1 MNKEAIDALIEKN
14 PKLVSARAKL
24 EAMAPGNYCLHRS
37 WGFGKI
43 VDYDAVEAKII
54 IDFEEGKK
62 GHAMAPAFCVD
73 KLDVLKPNDILV
85 RSRIEADLIDEMI
98 KSNPGD
104 LMCEIISVADG
115 QAMTTAEIERTLA
128 RVIGPIKYKKWWT
141 ATKKVLVKDPRIGV
155 PIKKSDPYIFRDEPV
170 KPEQEILE
178 QFHATKN
185 SKQKILLGE
194 KLYALSENISVVR
207 DEMPKIL
214 EALTSAIKNAK
225 SLSQADRLHGV
236 WVRNNLARD
245 LHEDDEDVE
254 ASVEALEPSS
264 ASILDATNDY
274 SELAAELPPLYFKR
288 YLDLI
293 RRTYPDKW
301 LSMVEDLLRNSSG
314 KFTSECINFMLEQ
327 EQQERISYCLD
338 RWLNEQT
345 IKGPLL
351 FWVVKNR
358 NSKKYYSIIH
368 PLVTPR
374 LLAAM
379 FYAIDHEALQNAS
392 TRRIPLGDLLSD
404 DADLIPDLLAD
415 ANVETASDL
424 AQTLLLNQGFEEL
437 TKKSLLARF
446 IKKFPTVQ
454 SLLAGQSADTSEDN
468 ALIVSQASFNLAKAE
483 YEDLIATK
491 IPENKQA
498 IVTAREHGDLKENSE
513 YKMARQDQDM
523 LLSRKNEL
531 EVDLSRARITDFS
544 EANTD
549 NVGIGSIVELKE
561 GSSGKTHKYAILGA
575 WDSDPEND
583 ILSYKTPLA
592 QQLLGKE
599 PGSTASTKIGGNEEE
614 WTIVKITRWLDKK

>member
-1 MNKEAIDALIEKN
+1 MNKEEIDALIEKN
-14 PKLVSARAKL
+14 PTLAVSRAKL

-43 VDYDAVEAKII
+43 TDYDPVEAKII
-54 IDFEEGKK
+54 IDFEDGKT

-73 KLDVLKPNDILV
+73 KLDVLKPDDILV
-85 RSRIEADLIDEMI
+85 RSRTEADLINQMI
-98 KSNPGD
+98 KQQPAD
-104 LMCEIISVADG
+104 LICEIIAAADG
-115 QAMTTAEIERTLA
+115 QAMSTAEIERVLA

-141 ATKKVLVKDPRIGV
+141 ATKKLLVKDPRIGV

-170 KPEQEILE
+170 KPEEEILE

-185 SKQKILLGE
+185 PKQKILFGE
-194 KLYALSENISVVR
+194 KLYALSENISVIR
-207 DEMPKIL
+207 EEMPEIL
-214 EALTSAIKNAK
+214 AELTDAIRNAK
-225 SLSQADRLHGV
+225 SLRQADRLYGV

-245 LHEDDEDVE
+245 LHAD
-254 ASVEALEPSS
+254 VEALEPSS

-274 SELAAELPPLYFKR
+274 SELAAELPSPYLKR

-293 RRTYPDKW
+293 HRTYPDKW
-301 LSMVEDLLRNSSG
+301 QHMLEDLLRNSSG
-314 KFTSECINFMLEQ
+314 KFTSECINFMLEHDQ
-327 EQQERISYCLD
+327 SKRISYCLD

-358 NSKKYYSIIH
+358 NSKKYAAIIN

-392 TRRIPLGDLLSD
+392 ARRIPLGDLLSD
-404 DADLIPDLLAD
+404 DSELIPDLLAD
-415 ANVETASDL
+415 ANVETACDL

-454 SLLAGQSADTSEDN
+454 SLLAGQATEASEED
-468 ALIVSQASFNLAKAE
+468 ALIVSQDSFNLAKAE
-483 YEDLIATK
+483 YEELISTK

-498 IVTAREHGDLKENSE
+498 IVTAREHGDLKENAE
-513 YKMARQDQDM
+513 YKMARQDQDI

-544 EANTD
+544 DATTENI
-549 NVGIGSIVELKE
+549 GIGSCVELKQ
-561 GSSGKTHKYAILGA
+561 GSTGKTHSYAILGA
-575 WDSDPEND
+575 WDSDPANN

-599 PGSTASTKIGGNEEE
+599 VGATASTNIGGNQEE
-614 WTIVKITRWLDKK
+614 WTILKISRWLDKH

>member
-24 EAMAPGNYCLHRS
+24 EAMSPGNYCLHRS

-43 VDYDAVEAKII
+43 VDYDEAAGRII
-54 IDFEEGKK
+54 INFEDGKEGQ
-62 GHAMAPAFCVD
+62 AMAPAFCVD
-73 KLDVLKPNDILV
+73 KLDILKPNDILV
-85 RSRIEADLIDEMI
+85 RSRIESDVVDEMI
-98 KSNPGD
+98 KKRPAD
-104 LMCEIISVADG
+104 LICEMISATDD
-115 QAMTTAEIERTLA
+115 QAMMTSEIERSLS

-141 ATKKVLVKDPRIGV
+141 ATKKVLAKDPRIGV
-155 PIKKSDPYIFRDEPV
+155 PLKKTDPYIYRDEPV
-170 KPEQEILE
+170 KPEEEILE
-178 QFHATKN
+178 QFHGTKN

-207 DEMPKIL
+207 EEMPQIL
-214 EALTSAIKNAK
+214 EELTEAIAHAK

-245 LHEDDEDVE
+245 LHED
-254 ASVEALEPSS
+254 VEALEPSS
-264 ASILDATNDY
+264 SSILDSTSDY
-274 SELAAELPPLYFKR
+274 SELAANLPAQYFKR

-301 LSMVEDLLRNSSG
+301 GQMLEDLLRNSSG
-314 KFTSECINFMLEQ
+314 KFTSESINFMLEH
-327 EQQERISYCLD
+327 ELNERISYCLN

-358 NSKKYYSIIH
+358 NSKKYSSIIA

-379 FYAIDHEALQNAS
+379 FYAIDYESLQNAS
-392 TRRIPLGDLLSD
+392 TRRIPLADLLSD
-404 DADLIPDLLAD
+404 DTDLIPDLLAD
-415 ANVETASDL
+415 ANVETARDL
-424 AQTLLLNQGFEEL
+424 AQTLLLNQGFEDL

-446 IKKFPTVQ
+446 IKKFPTIQ
-454 SLLAGQSADTSEDN
+454 SLLAGEAATTSEED
-468 ALIVSQASFNLAKAE
+468 ALIVSQESFNAAKKE
-483 YEDLIATK
+483 YEDLLTQK
-491 IPENKQA
+491 IPENKEA
-498 IVTAREHGDLKENSE
+498 IATAREHGDLKENSE
-513 YKMARQDQDM
+513 YKMARQDQDI

-531 EVDLSRARITDFS
+531 EVDLSRARVTDFS
-544 EANTD
+544 EANTE
-549 NVGIGSIVELKE
+549 NVGIGCIVELKE
-561 GSSGKTHKYAILGA
+561 GSTGKKVRYSILGA

-583 ILSYKTPLA
+583 VLSYKTPLA

-599 PGSTASTKIGGNEEE
+599 KGETVTTKIGGNEEQ
-614 WTIVKITRWLDKK
+614 WTILSLERWVDSK

>member
-24 EAMAPGNYCLHRS
+24 EAMAAGNYCLHRS

-43 VDYDAVEAKII
+43 VDYDPASAKII

-85 RSRIEADLIDEMI
+85 RSRIEADVIDEMI
-98 KSNPGD
+98 KKAPGD
-104 LMCEIISVADG
+104 LMCEIISATEN
-115 QAMTTAEIERTLA
+115 QAMTTAEIERVLA

-141 ATKKVLVKDPRIGV
+141 ATKKVLVVDPRIGV
-155 PIKKSDPYIFRDEPV
+155 PIKKSDPYIFREEPV

-214 EALTSAIKNAK
+214 EELTDAIQNAK
-225 SLSQADRLHGV
+225 SLCQADRLHGV

-245 LHEDDEDVE
+245 LHEDDDDVE

-264 ASILDATNDY
+264 ASILDATADY
-274 SELAAELPPLYFKR
+274 SELAAELPALYFKR

-301 LSMVEDLLRNSSG
+301 QQMVEDLLRNSSG

-351 FWVVKNR
+351 LWVVKNR

-379 FYAIDHEALQNAS
+379 FYAIDYEALQNAS

-404 DADLIPDLLAD
+404 DTDLIPDLLAD
-415 ANVETASDL
+415 ANVETARDL

-454 SLLAGQSADTSEDN
+454 SLLAGESDESSEDD
-468 ALIVSQASFNLAKAE
+468 ALIVSQDSFNAAKAE

-513 YKMARQDQDM
+513 YKMAREDQDM

-544 EANTD
+544 DATTD

-561 GSSGKTHKYAILGA
+561 GSTGKKHKYAILGA

-599 PGSTASTKIGGNEEE
+599 KGEAAATKIGGNEEE
-614 WTIVKITRWLDKK
+614 WTILKITRWLDKK